1 MYTVKQLAD
10 LAQVT
15 ARTLHYYD
23 QIDLL
28 KPSKVGDNG
37 YRYYDDEAVLRLQQ
51 ILFYREIGLEL
62 AHIKDALD
70 SPNFDVMSAL
80 NSHREHLRQKIIRLQ
95 NLVSTVDHTMKHLQ
109 GEITMTKH
117 QMFNAFSDEQQKDYE
132 REARLQYGPDKVNE
146 SIRRW
151 QDYSNVEKEVIIDEG
166 NQIYSDLTD
175 ALEAGKSAHSPEV
188 QDILVRWHQHLRYFY
203 EPSLDL
209 LRGLGELYNS
219 SPDFIKNFQKLHE
232 DLPAYLQEGITQYV
246 DDLET
251 AEIER
256 LLAEDALNEHEANS

>member
-28 KPSKVGDNG
+28 KPSKIGENS
-37 YRYYDDEAVLRLQQ
+37 YRYYDDDALLRLQQ

-62 AHIKDALD
+62 AQIKDVLD
-70 SPNFDVMSAL
+70 QPDFDVMSAL
-80 NSHREHLRQKIIRLQ
+80 SSHREHLRQKIIRLQ

-109 GEITMTKH
+109 GEVTMTKH
-117 QMFNAFSDEQQKDYE
+117 QMFNAFSDEKQKDYE
-132 REARLQYGPDKVNE
+132 RQARLQYGPDRVNE
-146 SIRRW
+146 SVRRW
-151 QDYSNVEKEVIIDEG
+151 ADYSSVEKEVITDEG

-175 ALEAGKSAHSPEV
+175 ALEADKSATSPEV

-219 SPDFIKNFQKLHE
+219 SPEFIENFQKLHE
-232 DLPAYLQEGITQYV
+232 DLPAYLQEGIIQYV

-256 LLAEDALNEHEANS
+256 LLAEDDEQDADTHG